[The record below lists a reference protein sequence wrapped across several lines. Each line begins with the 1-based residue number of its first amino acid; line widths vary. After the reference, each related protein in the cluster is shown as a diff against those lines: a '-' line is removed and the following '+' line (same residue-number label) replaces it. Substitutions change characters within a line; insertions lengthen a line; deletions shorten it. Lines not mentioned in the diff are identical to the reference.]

1 VRWETKNTCS
11 CPIRLVISVP
21 KIFVNGQ
28 FYSNFSSKMW
38 PRYFWKTVHA
48 CLCCVFEAQRFVGG
62 KSVFVQFYPPVS
74 FEAIARDLWDLVYE
88 GWYLKADVP
97 GLSTV
102 TRSYLSQTDRASAA
116 HTIR

>member
-1 VRWETKNTCS
+1 MSYTLGNKCAKNLCKRT
-11 CPIRLVISVP
+11 ILLQLFIENVATLFLENR
-21 KIFVNGQ
+21 
-28 FYSNFSSKMW
+28 
-38 PRYFWKTVHA
+38 VHA

-88 GWYLKADVP
+88 GWYPKTDVP